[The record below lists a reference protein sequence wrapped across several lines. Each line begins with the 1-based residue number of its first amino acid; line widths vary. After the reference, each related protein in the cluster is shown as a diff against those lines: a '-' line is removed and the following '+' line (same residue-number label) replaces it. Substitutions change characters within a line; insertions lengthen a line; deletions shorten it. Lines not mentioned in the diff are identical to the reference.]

1 MFNIKNITT
10 KLRSY
15 FIAGVL
21 ITAPVAITIWLT
33 ISIVGFLDR
42 TVKNLIL
49 PEHSLAEFWTLLYSI
64 PGFGIIVAVLFI
76 LLVGMFAANILGRFF
91 VRIGESI
98 LDRLPVVRS
107 LYGATKQIFE
117 TVFADKADAF
127 RDVVLIEYPR
137 KDMWVLGFL
146 TGTTRGEVQQ
156 KTADEVVNVFVP
168 TTPNP
173 TSGFLLFVPKKD
185 IQIMDM
191 TIEEGIK
198 LIVSAGIVT
207 PDKLEKIQSDNKT
220 KTIESQKKKTPSK
233 SAKAKPRAKTKPK
246 ASAKK

>member
-1 MFNIKNITT
+1 MFDLKRFNGQNILS

-33 ISIVGFLDR
+33 ISIISFLDR

-49 PEHSLAEFWTLLYSI
+49 PQNSMAEYWTLYSI
-64 PGFGIIVAVLFI
+64 PGLGIVIAVLFI
-76 LLVGMFAANILGRFF
+76 LIVGMFATNILGRFF
-91 VRIGESI
+91 VKVGESI

-127 RDVVLIEYPR
+127 REVVMIEYPR

-146 TGTTRGEVQQ
+146 TGTSKGEIQAN
-156 KTADEVVNVFVP
+156 TIDDVVNIFVP

-173 TSGFLLFVPKKD
+173 TSGFLLFVPRKD
-185 IQIMDM
+185 VKILDL
-191 TIEEGIK
+191 TIEQGIK
-198 LIVSAGIVT
+198 LIVSAGIIT
-207 PDKLEKIQSDNKT
+207 PEKMEALEAD
-220 KTIESQKKKTPSK
+220 E
-233 SAKAKPRAKTKPK
+233 KPK
-246 ASAKK
+246 TARKKAVKK